1 MKIFRNIRQKLAAEN
16 KVMAYLRYAVGE
28 ILLVVIGILIALQV
42 NNWNENRK
50 LNQKIIANLK
60 NVQVELGVNILNSDR
75 IIEDFIKRDSV
86 KNLIFNNKMT
96 YNDYKNAIGYN
107 STLFFPFYYDNFD
120 VDAIAYNNLTQNSD
134 EIPEK
139 YALIL
144 DKLNYLYLKIKIRIE
159 VINQRYQK
167 NVYGNADY
175 LLNTKSWFV
184 EDDFKGAH
192 SDVAI
197 NFFLTDSKYKA
208 EVSTTLNDAG
218 NLSLAAC
225 NYRKNAIDTYLA
237 IARVL
242 GNKDKIP
249 DYISYTLKDK
259 KVVGRYVG
267 SYQQFYGPPH
277 TEMGEQ
283 IEITQSGDQ
292 LFFATKTIK
301 KVPIYYFKNSTF
313 FFEYDDKLI
322 IFDKTGELTI
332 INGHTDALKF
342 KKVTNN

>member
-1 MKIFRNIRQKLAAEN
+1 
-16 KVMAYLRYAVGE
+16 MAYLRYAVGE

-342 KKVTNN
+342 KKLTNN

>member
-1 MKIFRNIRQKLAAEN
+1 
-16 KVMAYLRYAVGE
+16 
-28 ILLVVIGILIALQV
+28 
-42 NNWNENRK
+42 
-50 LNQKIIANLK
+50 
-60 NVQVELGVNILNSDR
+60 
-75 IIEDFIKRDSV
+75 
-86 KNLIFNNKMT
+86 MT

-249 DYISYTLKDK
+249 DYVSYTLKDK